1 MSGSDWH
8 SHDFED
14 SDGDGRVPR
23 GRRRRDAGEGRR
35 ARRRREER
43 EERAHAPETEH
54 YDSDEGGA
62 GHEHPNEELDPG
74 RPCRAPEDL
83 PEWREQAI
91 VDDFPSI
98 FTVDANAEHDGIDLG
113 REDLQHTW
121 TTLTTLIEQ
130 NLARGTELA
139 AIVDQVHEYYERCV
153 RSSFADAPVWP
164 KSSIARYILRNSPN
178 SRERQCDAV
187 IDSVFAIITL
197 LRNNAASQH
206 RETGEITPHSNN
218 IKTLL
223 GAAKTHAALVDA
235 RAKRL
240 KSSQ

>member
-1 MSGSDWH
+1 MSADDWR
-8 SHDFED
+8 SNDFD
-14 SDGDGRVPR
+14 SDDD
-23 GRRRRDAGEGRR
+23 RRPAKRSRHPAGARRDFIQPERVAEPEGSV
-35 ARRRREER
+35 EL
-43 EERAHAPETEH
+43 AH
-54 YDSDEGGA
+54 D
-62 GHEHPNEELDPG
+62 HPNEELELG
-74 RPCRAPEDL
+74 RPCRAPDDL
-83 PEWREQAI
+83 PEFVEEGI
-91 VDDFPSI
+91 VNDFPSI
-98 FTVDANAEHDGIDLG
+98 FAVDTEAASDGIDLG

-121 TTLTTLIEQ
+121 TTLNRLIDQ
-130 NLARGTELA
+130 KLAAGTELA

-164 KSSIARYILRNSPN
+164 KSNIARYILRNSPN
-178 SRERQCDAV
+178 ARDRQCDAV
-187 IDSVFAIITL
+187 IDSVFAIINL

-240 KSSQ
+240 KQTQ